1 MLINGEYKMK
11 LLNKICKARYL
22 TATGEVKIYTVIRAN
37 KSHQE
42 KMRASIKDVKK
53 KPSDYIKVRGM
64 NKHSRDFMTWK
75 KANILEVL

>member
-1 MLINGEYKMK
+1 MK
-11 LLNKICKARYL
+11 ILNKICKARYL

-42 KMRASIKDVKK
+42 KMRASIKDPKK

-64 NKHSRDFMTWK
+64 AKNYSDFMTWK